1 MDYLLLVIPVWL
13 LSAVFAA
20 LMAGGKNRNVGGWL
34 LTGFVL
40 GVFAIIILAFL
51 PRLPSPLEL

>member
-1 MDYLLLVIPVWL
+1 MDYLLLMIPVWL

-20 LMAGGKNRNVGGWL
+20 LMAGRKNRNVGGWL

-40 GVFAIIILAFL
+40 GVFAIIIAFL